1 MTQFSLSISIVSA
14 VEKSCCLTWLIEC
27 TFNTPTQV
35 ISLKNFK
42 DFWIWKAIMT
52 MVDEGRHTRH
62 FWSLVCLRK
71 KTFVYKERMD
81 IFITIPI
88 AIPFPQKRKTSSQKS
103 LKPPSHGIH
112 QWFLQVHLLP
122 FSARRLPLAKCI
134 LNPSCAA
141 DLTCV
146 IACSG
151 QPDES
156 SCQQLG
162 EKVWE
167 RTVLRCL
174 QPG

>member
-1 MTQFSLSISIVSA
+1 
-14 VEKSCCLTWLIEC
+14 
-27 TFNTPTQV
+27 
-35 ISLKNFK
+35 
-42 DFWIWKAIMT
+42 

-62 FWSLVCLRK
+62 WGVPGVPEK
-71 KTFVYKERMD
+71 KHICNLYIKDGYFRYY
-81 IFITIPI
+81 PNCY
-88 AIPFPQKRKTSSQKS
+88 PFPLKKKNIFTKI

-156 SCQQLG
+156 SCQHLG
-162 EKVWE
+162 KKFGKGLFYDVFNLGNVEEERYGTCTGCEKNCTGYLVHYGK
-167 RTVLRCL
+167 L
-174 QPG
+174 